1 MGVQAVSPELCA
13 SLIPAILAHPSKAAQ
28 PIGFYHAPAMFNFDA
43 RYMELA
49 AHPSLIAVAQRVI
62 GGRTEPELNASS
74 VPLENQLRLNDANG
88 VVVEPGNRNGFW
100 HCDGPTGQL
109 HPSRI
114 PPFATTLTVICERS
128 TTEYMYRATLRQ
140 TPSHLMLARCRC

>member
-1 MGVQAVSPELCA
+1 MQAVSPELCA

-49 AHPSLIAVAQRVI
+49 AHPSLISVAQRVI

-88 VVVEPGNRNGFW
+88 VVVEPGNRNGYW
-100 HCDGPTGQL
+100 HCGKCSRSLCVFFRSSKQRL
-109 HPSRI
+109 HRRPDR
-114 PPFATTLTVICERS
+114 PAAPVPDP
-128 TTEYMYRATLRQ
+128 TLRDH
-140 TPSHLMLARCRC
+140 PHRHL

>member
-1 MGVQAVSPELCA
+1 MPLFLQKQR
-13 SLIPAILAHPSKAAQ
+13 PSTTSTRDKVV
-28 PIGFYHAPAMFNFDA
+28 PTSSVHLDA

-88 VVVEPGNRNGFW
+88 VVVEPGNRNGYW
-100 HCDGPTGQL
+100 HCGKCG
-109 HPSRI
+109 
-114 PPFATTLTVICERS
+114 RS
-128 TTEYMYRATLRQ
+128 
-140 TPSHLMLARCRC
+140 HGVF

>member
-1 MGVQAVSPELCA
+1 MWGCLQAVSPELCA

-88 VVVEPGNRNGFW
+88 VVVEPGNRNGYW
-100 HCDGPTGQL
+100 HCGKCG
-109 HPSRI
+109 
-114 PPFATTLTVICERS
+114 RS
-128 TTEYMYRATLRQ
+128 
-140 TPSHLMLARCRC
+140 HGVF